1 MAMERVPYL
10 VGGGFE
16 HSAEVMRAM
25 LAAAT
30 SGAEGIVNAGDMKVQ
45 PLNVPGTSV
54 RVAPGNALVRNS
66 YGGGSAQ
73 TYAARSSSQTEVPIQ
88 STGSS
93 AARADMIVARIDDPT
108 YDGGSFDPA
117 TFEAARFEVIQ
128 GVGSNVTTVEALDL
142 SYPAI
147 PLARVNLPKSTG
159 TVTADMITDLR
170 SIAIPRVQRHL
181 FTYALRTGESDR
193 LLGPV
198 GDVEGEAWP
207 NHYWYFNIPSW
218 AQRVR
223 VRAILGGVRVEE
235 KAPNNYGHL
244 YVRFGTIPN
253 GFNTQ
258 TTRWDISTANGG
270 VTRQTFM
277 CADDRSVPSAWR
289 GVDTRAYIRGSRVN
303 NNANTPELDAFSSI
317 SLDLEFYETAV

>member
-16 HSAEVMRAM
+16 HSAEIMRVM
-25 LAAAT
+25 LAAST
-30 SGAEGIVNAGDMKVQ
+30 SDAEGIMTAGDFKIA
-45 PLNVPGTSV
+45 PTPVPGPTV
-54 RVAPGNALVRNS
+54 VAAPGNALIRNS
-66 YGGGSAQ
+66 YAGGRGQ
-73 TYAARSSSQTEVPIQ
+73 TYACRAAEQTEIPIVA
-88 STGSS
+88 TGSS
-93 AARADMIVARIDDPT
+93 GSRTDLIVARIDDPT
-108 YDGGSFDPA
+108 YQGGPFDPL
-117 TFEAARFEVIQ
+117 TFEAAKFEVIS
-128 GVGSNVTTVEALDL
+128 GVSSKQSGVANLNL
-142 SYPAI
+142 GYPAI
-147 PLARVNLPKSTG
+147 PLARINIPASTG
-159 TVTADMITDLR
+159 TITAAMITDLR
-170 SIAIPRVQRHL
+170 SVALPRTQRHL
-181 FTYALRTGESDR
+181 FTYALKTGESDR

-235 KAPNNYGHL
+235 KAPNNYGQF

-270 VTRQTFM
+270 VARQTFM

>member
-30 SGAEGIVNAGDMKVQ
+30 SGAEGIVNAGDMKVR

-73 TYAARSSSQTEVPIQ
+73 TYAARSSSQTEVPIAA
-88 STGSS
+88 TGSS
-93 AARADMIVARIDDPT
+93 GWRNDLIVARIDDPT
-108 YDGGSFDPA
+108 YQGGSFDPA
-117 TFEAARFEVIQ
+117 TFEAARFEVIS
-128 GVGSNVTTVEALDL
+128 GVASDQKDLSGLGL

-147 PLARVNLPKSTG
+147 PLARLNVPPSTG
-159 TVTADMITDLR
+159 TITESMITDLR
-170 SIAIPRVQRHL
+170 SIALPRVQRHL

-277 CADDRSVPSAWR
+277 CAADRSVPSAWR